1 MSIPSPSTDD
11 IIVDA
16 KSPLIER
23 FLIRRIL
30 WLLPLSLW
38 TLLVVWSLTATMT
51 SIPAHSSSVARESA
65 ANIFRMVQLT
75 RLWNARHG
83 GVYVPVSDKVQPNPY
98 LKIPNRD
105 VVTAQG
111 KRLTM
116 INPAYMTRQIAELA
130 KKDGELFHIT
140 SLKPIRPANQPD
152 SWERIALEEFE
163 KDVPEVSERLTWKGE
178 DVFRYMA
185 PLITKKPCLKCHQ
198 AQGYELGDIRGGIS
212 ITLPA
217 EPIFGGDVE
226 LVKQTL
232 MRHLVVYLLVLLLLI
247 FFLQKTRRQWLKLEH
262 IKNKQQAIINER
274 TAELTASNQ
283 HLMEENHERIRAEDR
298 YRAVSQSAFDAIIS
312 ADDDGVILSW
322 NSGAERIFGYR
333 YGEIIG
339 ETLTKIMP
347 ERYRS
352 DHASAMQHMASGND
366 SKIIGSTM
374 ELAGLHKNGKEF
386 PIELSLGSWIQDEQR
401 FFSAVIRDITDRRR
415 AEKSLNLA
423 LDQLR
428 DKEIKLHHLAHHDPL
443 TNLPNRLLFIDRL
456 SQSIHQAKRAGTKL
470 ALLFIDLDRFKQIND
485 SLGHPVGDGLLKAV
499 ASLLGKIIRENDT
512 VSRLGGDEFTIILDA
527 VRNDADAGLVAQS
540 LIQAFET
547 PVDVDGHQL
556 YITVSVGISLY
567 PQDSMTAEALIQNAD
582 TAMYRAKDE
591 GRNTFQFYS
600 EYMTSQAYERVFLES
615 DLRRSLQDGAFEI
628 YFQPQLNLHDDAL
641 VGIEALLRWHRPEHG
656 MVLPDT
662 FIPVAED
669 TGLILPIGDWALRQ
683 ACLQMK
689 IWQNVGLVPK
699 TAKVSVNLSVKQLQQ
714 PDLPERI
721 LQILAD
727 TGLAPNTL
735 DLEITESV
743 IMQHPEKFTDIFH
756 QLRSHGIEL
765 SIDDF
770 GTGYSSL
777 GYLKQ
782 LPINTLK
789 IDRSFVCDIPDD
801 ANDEAIAKAIIA
813 LSKSMQLKVVAEGV
827 ETEEQADFLRSE
839 GCQIGQGY
847 LYSRPLPPK
856 ELEVYLQHSK
866 ETLDIINLA
875 HDG

>member
-1 MSIPSPSTDD
+1 M
-11 IIVDA
+11 
-16 KSPLIER
+16 
-23 FLIRRIL
+23 L

-38 TLLVVWSLTATMT
+38 TLLVVWSLTATTT
-51 SIPAHSSSVARESA
+51 SIPDHSSSVARESA
-65 ANIFRMVQLT
+65 VNIFRMVQLT
-75 RLWNARHG
+75 RLWNARYG
-83 GVYVPVSDKVQPNPY
+83 GVYVSVSDEVQPNPY
-98 LKIPNRD
+98 LKTPNRD
-105 VVTAQG
+105 VVTDQG
-111 KRLTM
+111 QRLTM

-130 KKDGELFHIT
+130 KKDGEFFHIT

-152 SWERIALEEFE
+152 RWEKRALEKFE
-163 KDVPEVSERLTWKGE
+163 TGIREISERLTWKGE

-185 PLITKKPCLKCHQ
+185 PLITKMPCLRCHQ

-217 EPIFGGDVE
+217 ESIFSGDAE
-226 LVKQTL
+226 LIKQAL
-232 MRHLVVYLLVLLLLI
+232 IRHLVVYLLVLLLLI
-247 FFLQKTRRQWLKLEH
+247 FFLEKTRRQWLKLEH
-262 IKNKQQAIINER
+262 IKNKQQATINER

-283 HLMEENHERIRAEDR
+283 QLMEENYERIKVEDR

-312 ADDDGVILSW
+312 ADDNGAILSW

-333 YGEIIG
+333 YDEIIG
-339 ETLTKIMP
+339 GSIAKVMP
-347 ERYRS
+347 YRYRS
-352 DHASAMQHMASGND
+352 GHALAMQRMASGND
-366 SKIIGSTM
+366 SAIIGSTM

-386 PIELSLGSWIQDEQR
+386 PIELSLGSWTQDEQR
-401 FFSAVIRDITDRRR
+401 FFSAVIRDITDRRKT
-415 AEKSLNLA
+415 EKSLNQA
-423 LDQLR
+423 LDKLR

-456 SQSIHQAKRAGTKL
+456 NQSIRKAKRAGTKL

-499 ASLLGKIIRENDT
+499 ASRLVKMIRENDT

-527 VRNDADAGLVAQS
+527 IRNSADAGLVAQN

-547 PVDVDGHQL
+547 PVVVDGHQL
-556 YITVSVGISLY
+556 YITVSVGISLC
-567 PQDSMTAEALIQNAD
+567 PQDSMIAEALIQNAD

-600 EYMTSQAYERVFLES
+600 EYMTLQAYDRVFLES
-615 DLRRSLQDGAFEI
+615 DLRRSVKEGAFEI
-628 YFQPQLNLHDDAL
+628 YFQPQFDLQDETL

-656 MVLPDT
+656 MVSPDT

-669 TGLILPIGDWALRQ
+669 TGLIIPIGDWVLRN

-689 IWQNVGLVPK
+689 TWQDAGLVPETVK
-699 TAKVSVNLSVKQLQQ
+699 ISVNLSVKQLQQ

-721 LQILAD
+721 FQVLTDA
-727 TGLAPNTL
+727 GLAPDTL

-743 IMQHPEKFTDIFH
+743 IMQHPEKFAAIFQ

-782 LPINTLK
+782 LPINKLK

-827 ETEEQADFLRSE
+827 ETEVQADFLRSE

-847 LYSRPLPPK
+847 LYSRPLPSK

-866 ETLDIINLA
+866 KMPDTD
-875 HDG
+875 